1 MKYCITGGL
10 GFVGNELTRQLKQ
23 KGEVC
28 VLDSG
33 YRTAQDIDDLQDVR
47 IVRVDVTNP
56 IEVSDAICALAPDV
70 VIHLA
75 AIHFIPEC
83 NANPALTMRV
93 NVEGTL
99 SVLLAC
105 VESRVKHFIFASSG
119 AVYAD
124 SEKALLEQDPVDPV
138 DIYGI
143 SKKMAED
150 LCQWI
155 GKSHQLPITIMRL
168 FNVYGPR
175 ETNAHIIPE
184 ILGQLKK
191 GNVLRLGNTK
201 PVRDYIFVSDVASAI
216 EKITGH
222 IPSGVEIFNLSS
234 GHSASVDELVA
245 ALEKILGRKI
255 ELETDPQRFR
265 KADKQIQK
273 ADIGKITKA
282 LNWSPVFD
290 IENGLRKLL
299 SYEGLS

>member
-1 MKYCITGGL
+1 MKYCVIGGL
-10 GFVGNELTRQLKQ
+10 GFIGNELTRQLKH

-28 VLDSG
+28 VLDNG
-33 YRTAQDIDDLQDVR
+33 HRTAQNIEDLQNVQ
-47 IVRVDVTNP
+47 VTEVDVTDP
-56 IEVSDAICALAPDV
+56 IAVSKAIRALAPDV

-105 VESRVKHFIFASSG
+105 VESQVKHFVFASSG

-124 SEKALLEQDPVDPV
+124 SEKALSEQDPVDPI

-150 LCQWI
+150 LCQWV

-201 PVRDYIFVSDVASAI
+201 PVRDYIFVSDMASAI
-216 EKITGH
+216 EKITGR

-234 GHSASVDELVA
+234 GYSASVDELVA
-245 ALEKILGRKI
+245 ALEKILSRKI
-255 ELETDPQRFR
+255 EMETDPQRFR

-273 ADIGKITKA
+273 ADIGKITRA
-282 LNWSPVFD
+282 IDWLPAFD

-299 SYEGLS
+299 AYEGLS

>member
-1 MKYCITGGL
+1 MKYCVIGGL
-10 GFVGNELTRQLKQ
+10 GFIGNELTRQLKH

-28 VLDSG
+28 VLDNG
-33 YRTAQDIDDLQDVR
+33 HRTAQNIEDLQNVQ
-47 IVRVDVTNP
+47 VTEVDVTDP
-56 IEVSDAICALAPDV
+56 IAVSKAIRALAPDV

-105 VESRVKHFIFASSG
+105 VESQVKHFVFASSG

-124 SEKALLEQDPVDPV
+124 SEKALSEQDPVDPI

-150 LCQWI
+150 LCQWV

-201 PVRDYIFVSDVASAI
+201 PVRDYIFVSDMASAI
-216 EKITGH
+216 EKITGR

-234 GHSASVDELVA
+234 GYSASVDELVA
-245 ALEKILGRKI
+245 ALEKILSRKI

-273 ADIGKITKA
+273 ADIGKITRA
-282 LNWSPVFD
+282 IDWLPAFD

-299 SYEGLS
+299 AYEGLS